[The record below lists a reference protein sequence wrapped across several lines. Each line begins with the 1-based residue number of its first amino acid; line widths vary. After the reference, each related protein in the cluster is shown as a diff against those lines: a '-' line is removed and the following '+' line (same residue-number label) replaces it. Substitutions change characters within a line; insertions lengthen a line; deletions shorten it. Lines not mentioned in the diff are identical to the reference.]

1 MSENEV
7 LSEEEVD
14 ALMDGVASGEV
25 GGESP
30 PPAGEVIP
38 YDLTDQDRIVRGQLP
53 VLEKINAN
61 FIRLLEEG
69 LTQMLQREVEIEEEG
84 LQTVRTCDYIHSLG
98 LPVSLNFVELPPLQ
112 GEALVVLDPAM
123 VFTIVDIY
131 FGGSGKYRN
140 QMIGRDFTPTENR
153 IIQLVLNQLLQDLGG
168 AWEQVMQIAPRYT
181 KSESDPQYSVLAGSR
196 EMLVIS
202 GFRMNVDESG
212 GEFHIVLPAS
222 MIEPVRDLLDGGQRK
237 SRAMGQGDWLQ
248 ALQLNLQEAEVDLR
262 GLIARTR
269 LTLRDVVGMQSGD
282 VIPVTMPE
290 QVVLQVGDVPVFTGQ
305 FGVYREHN
313 AIQVTGEIDPS
324 DKARYKQQ
332 QE

>member
-38 YDLTDQDRIVRGQLP
+38 YDLTDQDHIVRGQLP

-69 LTQMLQREVEIEEEG
+69 FEQMLQRPVEIQEEG
-84 LQTVRTCDYIHSLG
+84 LQTVRTNDYIHSLG

-112 GEALVVLDPAM
+112 GEALVALDPAM
-123 VFTIVDIY
+123 VFAIVDIY
-131 FGGSGKYRN
+131 FGGTGKYRN
-140 QMIGRDFTPTENR
+140 QMIGREFTPTENR
-153 IIQLVLNQLLQDLGG
+153 IIQLVLNQLLQDLAG
-168 AWEQVMQIAPRYT
+168 AWEPVMPLAPRYI

-202 GFRMNVDESG
+202 SFRVELDDCG
-212 GEFHIVLPAS
+212 GEFHIALPGS

-237 SRAMGQGDWLQ
+237 NRSRDQSGWLQ
-248 ALQLNLQEAEVDLR
+248 ALQQNIQEADIELR
-262 GLIARTR
+262 ATVARTR
-269 LTLRDVVGMQSGD
+269 LTLRDVVGLQSGD
-282 VIPVTMPE
+282 VIPVNQPE
-290 QVVLQVGDVPVFTGQ
+290 QTTLQVGDVPVYAGQ
-305 FGVYREHN
+305 FGVYRQHN
-313 AIQVTGEIDPS
+313 AVRVTGVID
-324 DKARYKQQ
+324 DAEKARLKQQ